1 MTHTPENSPQ
11 STLGRALGLGAV
23 AGVRS
28 MSAPALLSR
37 AASRGN
43 IEGIEDTPF
52 AFLAS
57 SRAARILTVLAVG
70 EALADKL
77 PFSPDRISPPGL
89 IGRMASGGLVGA
101 ALFAAAGHRATIG
114 AGLGLL
120 SAAAASYPPTTC
132 GSRLKRNSACRT
144 GLWAWW
150 RTSSP
155 RAAGCWPS
163 EVEGNAWR
171 ITAWQIRS

>member
-1 MTHTPENSPQ
+1 MTHAFENNPRGVI
-11 STLGRALGLGAV
+11 GRALSLGAV

-37 AASRGN
+37 AASRGS
-43 IEGIEDTPF
+43 IEGIEETPF

-57 SRAARILTVLAVG
+57 PRAARILTVLAVG

-89 IGRMASGGLVGA
+89 VGRMASGGLVGA
-101 ALFAAAGHRATIG
+101 ALFAAAERRAAIG

-120 SAAAASYPPTTC
+120 ASVAASSPSYYLRVKTQE
-132 GSRLKRNSACRT
+132 RLGLPNWAVGLVEDALAEGT
-144 GLWAWW
+144 GLLAL
-150 RTSSP
+150 RK
-155 RAAGCWPS
+155 G
-163 EVEGNAWR
+163 
-171 ITAWQIRS
+171 